1 MNIKESYNGYW
12 ISNDWLYLDTFDSY
26 INKKISFNDFT
37 KNFWLNSYD
46 NIEWLGN
53 NPFSESKCDRFWLEN
68 QKAMVEICV
77 FEKNNNTTHFM
88 IHKVITNSYE
98 NTNELVKDI
107 MDLNVLYDNVIK
119 AFANYIKELNEEEI

>member
-12 ISNDWLYLDTFDSY
+12 ISSDWLYLDTFDSY

-53 NPFSESKCDRFWLEN
+53 NPFSESKCDRFWLEK

-77 FEKNNNTTHFM
+77 FEKNNNTTHFK

>member
-12 ISNDWLYLDTFDSY
+12 ISSDWLYLDTFDSY

-37 KNFWLNSYD
+37 KNFRINSYD

-53 NPFSESKCDRFWLEN
+53 NPFSKSQCDRFWLEN

-77 FEKNNNTTHFM
+77 FERNNNTTHFI

-119 AFANYIKELNEEEI
+119 AFANCVKELNEEE

>member
-12 ISNDWLYLDTFDSY
+12 ISSDWLYLDTFDSY

-37 KNFWLNSYD
+37 ENFWLNSYD

-53 NPFSESKCDRFWLEN
+53 NPFSKSKCDRFWLEN